1 MDISVCMPV
10 YNGEKFIK
18 RCIDSVLS
26 QEFSGTFE
34 FIIVDDGSED
44 NTVSLIKEYNDE
56 RIKLF
61 ECEHKG
67 IVDASNYGLEHCS
80 GKYIARMD
88 ADDVMLSNSLQVRYD
103 FLESHSEFG
112 MVSSDVYHCI
122 GSIKLR
128 KLSRGFEI
136 THDMLL
142 NNYLI
147 THSCIMYRSDLN
159 LRYDKEFEYG
169 EDVKLFLDYTY
180 NGGRVY
186 SLKDVLCEYYIH
198 DEQISQRLM
207 CKNRRMTRKIQNH
220 YIKLKGGGISKIIKF
235 LENVN

>member
-1 MDISVCMPV
+1 
-10 YNGEKFIK
+10 
-18 RCIDSVLS
+18 
-26 QEFSGTFE
+26 
-34 FIIVDDGSED
+34 
-44 NTVSLIKEYNDE
+44 
-56 RIKLF
+56 
-61 ECEHKG
+61 
-67 IVDASNYGLEHCS
+67 
-80 GKYIARMD
+80 
-88 ADDVMLSNSLQVRYD
+88 
-103 FLESHSEFG
+103 
-112 MVSSDVYHCI
+112 
-122 GSIKLR
+122 
-128 KLSRGFEI
+128 
-136 THDMLL
+136 
-142 NNYLI
+142 
-147 THSCIMYRSDLN
+147 MYRSDLN